1 MRSGQPL
8 EASKPWDAAISKIDF
23 SLRAMK
29 VAFEASFAENQADLK
44 PREVIKR
51 GLFFYIWG
59 KLNDNLPEF
68 KNIHQLDEYYQR
80 IDRDF
85 NKHVGEY
92 LGLDFVKNLS
102 AQHELIGPV
111 SERKM
116 EMLKKIIHLYHA
128 LARSKFLLQGLNQ
141 SYSKD
146 KCNDMAHSLL
156 VQSQVNQE
164 QLAKIDVESFQT
176 RSVHALK
183 EFNQFLVALLHE
195 KGHGDVH
202 IENMLLP
209 GQGDK
214 SGFAAFAVLNA
225 RLQELPRASEIAEL
239 LAGKV
244 FDSKAMRAE
253 KIAQHITT
261 IQTVRD
267 LLRKI
272 CNEIYIASC
281 ENVER
286 LANDYEALLQI
297 KQKLNNSEE
306 LETFFRNILDM
317 KQAVEGETQVE
328 ASIPVLRLAARSA
341 IEECGQQSQ
350 AEQYTRLAING
361 WGSAG
366 SCVKDHALAIIKLT
380 RDISQSYYES
390 LGVYNQA
397 MENINNQDKMFRD
410 AARLINEWRSVNQ
423 QMRQVLEQCDQL
435 LGVSEARVIAASQ
448 TAGQFVGAFFK
459 HHWPKMVI
467 GAVIVA
473 APAAV
478 VSFTVLGTA
487 ASAAVLIPGGVVIGG
502 AGGAGVGAIKDHVS
516 PPSTPVAPKRPN
528 VSVVGVDSHYITDRL
543 FTPADGKLTKMPIT
557 LNIAKPRAASPPS
570 PTLDSPDAAMPAVL
584 HKETTELPVVT
595 PAVTVDQQQTS
606 GWLPTAQ
613 DIANL
618 PGQIA
623 QIPGQIP
630 GQVAAL
636 PSQLAALPGR
646 AFAFFGRGA
655 QPANADQ
662 VVQQT
667 EKSDNTPKPLDLSPK
682 K

>member
-1 MRSGQPL
+1 MRSSQTL
-8 EASKPWDAAISKIDF
+8 DANKPWDAAINKIDF

-29 VAFEASFAENQADLK
+29 VAFEASFAENQTDLK

-51 GLFFYIWG
+51 GLFFYIWE
-59 KLNDNLPEF
+59 KLSDKLPEF
-68 KNIHQLDEYYQR
+68 KNIHELDEYYQR
-80 IDRDF
+80 VDRDF
-85 NKHVGEY
+85 KKYVGEY
-92 LGLDFVKNLS
+92 LALDFVKNLS
-102 AQHELIGPV
+102 EQHHLIGPV

-128 LARSKFLLQGLNQ
+128 LARCKFLLQGLNQ
-141 SYSKD
+141 SYSQD
-146 KCNDMAHSLL
+146 KCEDMAHSLL
-156 VQSQVNQE
+156 VQSEVNRE
-164 QLAKIDVESFQT
+164 QLDKIDIELFQR

-183 EFNQFLVALLHE
+183 AFNQFLVALLHN

-202 IENMLLP
+202 VENLLLP
-209 GQGDK
+209 GQGDQ
-214 SGFAAFAVLNA
+214 SGFSAFAVLNA
-225 RLQELPRASEIAEL
+225 RLQELPSAEEILDL

-244 FDSKAMRAE
+244 FDSKAMRVE
-253 KIAQHITT
+253 KISQHIKT

-281 ENVER
+281 DNVDK
-286 LANDYEALLQI
+286 LASDYDTLLQI
-297 KQKLNNSEE
+297 KQKISNSEE
-306 LETFFRNILDM
+306 LEICFRSIFDM
-317 KQAVEGETQVE
+317 KQAVEGETQVD

-350 AEQYTRLAING
+350 AEQLTRLAMNG

-366 SCVKDHALAIIKLT
+366 SCVKDQALAIIKLT
-380 RDISQSYYES
+380 RDISQPYYQN
-390 LGVYNQA
+390 LNVYNQA
-397 MENINNQDKMFRD
+397 INNINNQDKMFRD
-410 AARLINEWRSVNQ
+410 AAGLINEWRLVNQ
-423 QMRQVLEQCDQL
+423 QMCQVLEQCDQL

-448 TAGQFVGAFFK
+448 TTGQFVGDFFK

-473 APAAV
+473 APAAA
-478 VSFTVLGTA
+478 VSYTVIGTA
-487 ASAAVLIPGGVVIGG
+487 ASAAVLIPAGVVLGS

-516 PPSTPVAPKRPN
+516 PPPTPVVKKRPN
-528 VSVVGVDSHYITDRL
+528 VSVVGVDSHYIIDRL
-543 FTPADGKLTKMPIT
+543 FTPADGKLTKMPIK
-557 LNIAKPRAASPPS
+557 LNAATIKPRVSTPPL
-570 PTLDSPDAAMPAVL
+570 TLDVPETMPAVL
-584 HKETTELPVVT
+584 RNEATELPVVT
-595 PAVTVDQQQTS
+595 PVVSQDQQEAS
-606 GWLPTAQ
+606 SWLPTAQ

-636 PSQLAALPGR
+636 PSRFAAWPGQ
-646 AFAFFGRGA
+646 AFGLFTRRA
-655 QPANADQ
+655 QPASESPAAQQSDQQDNA
-662 VVQQT
+662 
-667 EKSDNTPKPLDLSPK
+667 LK